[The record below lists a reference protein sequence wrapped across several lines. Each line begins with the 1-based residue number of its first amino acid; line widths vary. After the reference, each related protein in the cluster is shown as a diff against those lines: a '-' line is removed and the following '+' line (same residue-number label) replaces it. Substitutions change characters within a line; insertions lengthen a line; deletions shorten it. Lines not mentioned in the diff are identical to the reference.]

1 MSYMY
6 GAPQQHEQRIPIT
19 SSNKNKKSFVFDF
32 TGDELNSKP
41 RKSANQSNSGQA
53 TVKPNAKKKLNLTQ
67 TIPKGLLSP
76 TNNSNKPKHSNYFDE
91 GSKVEDVQL
100 SYLDDFNKEILN

>member
-1 MSYMY
+1 MQNYTIAPGFVGNSKAGGYLMSYMY

-41 RKSANQSNSGQA
+41 RKSANQSNSG
-53 TVKPNAKKKLNLTQ
+53 
-67 TIPKGLLSP
+67 
-76 TNNSNKPKHSNYFDE
+76 
-91 GSKVEDVQL
+91 
-100 SYLDDFNKEILN
+100 

>member
-32 TGDELNSKP
+32 TGDELNSKS
-41 RKSANQSNSGQA
+41 RKSANQSNSG
-53 TVKPNAKKKLNLTQ
+53 
-67 TIPKGLLSP
+67 
-76 TNNSNKPKHSNYFDE
+76 
-91 GSKVEDVQL
+91 
-100 SYLDDFNKEILN
+100 